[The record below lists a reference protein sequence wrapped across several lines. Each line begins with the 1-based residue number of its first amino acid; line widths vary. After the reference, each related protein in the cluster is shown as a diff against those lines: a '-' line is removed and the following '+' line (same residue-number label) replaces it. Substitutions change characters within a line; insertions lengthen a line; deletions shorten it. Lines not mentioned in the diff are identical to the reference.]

1 MNQRQAPSLLPMRA
15 MGFNPLLPNTTGAW
29 GAAQNTWAAADNPA
43 LSEPNAHWESQTSV
57 QTGRVGAIEASA
69 WATATANT
77 IKAPSMM
84 DKAVMRFNVPQIGDK
99 ERARL
104 EKEQQVHAQAK
115 KNAKKLQESWAKKQ
129 SAESPTEGYFQATL
143 GQLVEGDDA
152 EGKNQKYL
160 VVNDRAL
167 GVGTFSTVFA
177 AANGDGKLIA
187 LKVIRSQMYFR
198 NYANQEV
205 AIMVKIRDDAPKDE
219 EGSNNIMMLLD
230 HFMFGEHLC
239 MVFDKLGT
247 SLRSFGRQPLEK
259 VISFSKQLL
268 LALRYLHDTVGMM
281 HCDVKPD
288 NMLVRHDGMAVKLCD
303 FGAAGH
309 APEKQHIDELQPL
322 FYRAPEV
329 IIGAPRGRKIDIWS
343 AGCTIWEL
351 ATGRILLRDC
361 NSVRDCLEKIM
372 RLRGVIPE
380 AMRKQSRHEKTFF
393 VEDKEELGSTCRF
406 IPEAGGPQ
414 NLSNFKAKPMYQE
427 LAALVD
433 YGKEKGLSA
442 QDLAKVQLSRLI
454 GGATVVAGAGK
465 QAEKN
470 TTDGE
475 KKLIALADIIE
486 SCMNIDPSLRI
497 NAKDAVK
504 ATVFKDVQPP
514 PPLALQD
521 APAVMEVAEP
531 LPPEEVPASEQRLSS
546 NVATVELVWENE
558 Y

>member
-15 MGFNPLLPNTTGAW
+15 MGYNPLLPNTTGAW
-29 GAAQNTWAAADNPA
+29 GAAQTNWTDAAQNPA
-43 LSEPNAHWESQTSV
+43 LAEPNDPTV

-69 WATATANT
+69 WATAQTN
-77 IKAPSMM
+77 KAPSML
-84 DKAVMRFNVPQIGDK
+84 DKAVMKFNVPQIGDK
-99 ERARL
+99 ERERL
-104 EKEQQVHAQAK
+104 EKEKQVHEQALK
-115 KNAKKLQESWAKKQ
+115 KAKKLQETWAKKK

-143 GQLVEGDDA
+143 GQLVTGET
-152 EGKNQKYL
+152 EGKEHKYT
-160 VVNDRAL
+160 VVREKAL

-177 AANGDGKLIA
+177 AANEDSKLIA
-187 LKVIRSQMYFR
+187 LKVIRSQQHFQ

-205 AIMVKIRDDAPKDE
+205 AIMVKIRDDAAKDE
-219 EGSNNIMMLLD
+219 EGSDNIMMLLD
-230 HFMFGEHLC
+230 HFMFGDHLC

-309 APEKQHIDELQPL
+309 APDKQHIDELQPL

-329 IIGAPRGRKIDIWS
+329 LVGAPRGRKIDIWS

-380 AMRKQSRHEKTFF
+380 AMRKQARHEKAFF
-393 VEDKEELGSTCRF
+393 VEDPEDGTCRF
-406 IPEAGGPQ
+406 IPEIGAGGPQ
-414 NLSNFKAKPMYQE
+414 NLSNFKAKPMFQE

-433 YGKEKGLSA
+433 FGTEKGLSA

-465 QAEKN
+465 QTAKSSTE
-470 TTDGE
+470 GE
-475 KKLIALADIIE
+475 KKLESLADIIE

-497 NAKDAVK
+497 NARDAVK
-504 ATVFKDVQPP
+504 ATVFKAVQPP
-514 PPLALQD
+514 PPVNLQD
-521 APAVMEVAEP
+521 APDLQCAEP
-531 LPPEEVPASEQRLSS
+531 VPEPEVRASEQRLSS
-546 NVATVELVWENE
+546 NVPTVELVWGHEC
-558 Y
+558 